1 MCITS
6 FLAVLVLINS
16 ASSSYD
22 KYAATKGWWGNIHHL
37 VQLISLA
44 NKEEY
49 ILVPVISSIQSNL
62 NTEKLVLQHYLKT
75 PRNVNHQIRFI
86 KFMNL
91 RRKINTV
98 KASQTKLK
106 INLDNGKEKK
116 VVLNEIFM
124 SINSILH
131 IHHLNRI
138 RLTTGF
144 EYDTKVGGYLNIKH
158 CLEIGMTALSKSMH
172 CRAIEWTTGSLKLLS
187 NTKSLNTGQAMLD
200 LQSAIHSAA
209 VQEV

>member
-6 FLAVLVLINS
+6 LVAVLVLINS
-16 ASSSYD
+16 ASCSYD
-22 KYAATKGWWGNIHHL
+22 KYASTKGWWGNIHHL

-49 ILVPVISSIQSNL
+49 ILVPVITSIQSNL
-62 NTEKLVLQHYLKT
+62 NSEKLVLLHYLKT
-75 PRNVNHQIRFI
+75 LRNSNHQIRFR

-91 RRKINTV
+91 RRKISTV

-106 INLDNGKEKK
+106 INVDNGMEKK
-116 VVLNEIFM
+116 VGLSEIFM
-124 SINSILH
+124 SMNSFLH

-144 EYDTKVGGYLNIKH
+144 EYETKVGGYLNIKH

-172 CRAIEWTTGSLKLLS
+172 CRAIEWTTGSLKQLL
-187 NTKSLNTGQAMLD
+187 NNKPLNTGQAMLD
-200 LQSAIHSAA
+200 LQSAIYSAA